1 MSGNFA
7 RNLPLCVVLSNFS
20 AKRLQKV
27 MMLYEGWST
36 LQLLAMARFVLI
48 QEFKVRSKYTWTS
61 PSPKRQISVNNFN
74 LVYTSWARC
83 IWCMKTEVTFNH
95 IFESRQ
101 ASTHK
106 ITLTGRVWQGAF
118 AWAWL
123 DTSWGVRLN
132 TGLLSRSHETVFK
145 INPKAVTLLKNI
157 SANSR

>member
-74 LVYTSWARC
+74 LVYTS
-83 IWCMKTEVTFNH
+83 
-95 IFESRQ
+95 
-101 ASTHK
+101 
-106 ITLTGRVWQGAF
+106 
-118 AWAWL
+118 
-123 DTSWGVRLN
+123 
-132 TGLLSRSHETVFK
+132 
-145 INPKAVTLLKNI
+145 
-157 SANSR
+157 